1 MMDVT
6 ITAETDDMLEF
17 ELEDASVEL
26 ANALRRTMIGGVET
40 LAVEEVSVSRN
51 NSGLFDE
58 ILAHR
63 LGMVP
68 WEFDP
73 GQHTRPDQCD
83 CDDGCPKCE
92 VSMALQA
99 EGPGAVTADDIS
111 VPAEDVE
118 PANPETVVVEL
129 QEDGELDL
137 EMTAQLGTGRDHAKW
152 QAANAAYSY
161 EDDTFHVEVESVSGL
176 DPRTLVHQAV
186 EQLEDG
192 LDAFEDGVD
201 GSL

>member
-1 MMDVT
+1 MNVT
-6 ITAETDDMLEF
+6 ITAESDNTVEF

-26 ANALRRTMIGGVET
+26 ANALRRTMIGGIPT
-40 LAVEEVSVSRN
+40 LAIEDVAVTRN

-68 WEFDP
+68 WHFDP
-73 GQHTRPDQCD
+73 EQHELPSECD
-83 CDDGCPKCE
+83 CEDGCPKCQ

-99 EGPGAVTADDIS
+99 EGPATVTAADIS

-137 EMTAQLGTGRDHAKW
+137 EMTAQLGTGQAHAKW
-152 QAANAAYSY
+152 QAANASYSY

-176 DPRTLVHQAV
+176 TPRTIVQHAV
-186 EQLEDG
+186 QELEAG
-192 LDAFEDGVD
+192 LDAFEDAVD